1 MTFHNIIGKNAVSE
15 KMDKYLDKKKR
26 HAELS
31 GLLNTYSRQYY
42 MFEDPAVSDAEYD
55 SFYRELLEIEE
66 EYPELRTSR
75 SPSQRV
81 GASAVKGFR
90 KTSHTTPMLSLENA
104 YGEEDISDFVT
115 RVKKLSN
122 IEDFELVLE
131 PKLDGLSVSLGYRN
145 GALISAATRGDGS
158 VGEDVTANI
167 VSLNC
172 IPPKIDDCPEEMEI
186 RGEIVMLKSHFQE
199 LNKQRTEGGE
209 KLFANPRNAAA
220 GSLRQ
225 LDSRITA
232 SRKLTFFAYS
242 IISEKS
248 NFVTQMDVLNTLK
261 KYGFTVSD
269 EIMLCGNQSD
279 AFEFYKKIEKRRAE
293 LEYDIDGIV
302 YKVNDLSLQKKLG
315 ATSKYPRHSIAYK
328 FSAEKAQ
335 TVVLNIITQVGRTGN
350 ITPVAEL
357 KPITIGGV
365 VVSRATLHN
374 KDEVGKRDIRIGDR
388 VMIQRAG
395 DVIPQILYP
404 ILEERPA
411 DAAPFVFPTICPCC
425 GSPLAQKETE
435 VAVKCVNFNCEAQ
448 LVERLIHFV
457 SKLAFNIDGLGEQ
470 NIKFLFKN
478 GIIKSPVDI
487 FRMKAKNAEIC
498 LENFDGWGK
507 QSVENLFESINAAR
521 VISLDR
527 FVYALGIPQ
536 VGRTVSK
543 LIAAFFQTYDN
554 LFKCVENKECK
565 KLCEIQGIGSSIAND
580 FDNFFSNEN
589 NLKTIEEL
597 CGDGI
602 FPGAIKVTAMELP
615 KNDVFGRQSIVFTG
629 SFEKFSREMAQEL
642 VEKFGGRVTSSVSA
656 KTSLIVA
663 GTNAGQKL
671 DQGKKLGIKIISE
684 DDFLK
689 IVDKK

>member
-1 MTFHNIIGKNAVSE
+1 MIFHSI
-15 KMDKYLDKKKR
+15 MDKYFDKKKR

-31 GLLNTYSRQYY
+31 SLMSTYSKQYY
-42 MFEDPAVSDAEYD
+42 MFDDPTVSDAEYD
-55 SFYRELLEIEE
+55 AFYRELLEIEE
-66 EYPELRTSR
+66 EYPELCTSR

-90 KTSHTTPMLSLENA
+90 KISHTTPMLSLENA
-104 YGEEDISDFVT
+104 YGEKNISDFIT

-122 IEDFELVLE
+122 TAGFELVLE
-131 PKLDGLSVSLGYRN
+131 PKLDGLSVSLSYKN
-145 GALISAATRGDGS
+145 GALVSAATRGDGN

-167 VSLNC
+167 VILNC
-172 IPPKIDDCPEEMEI
+172 VPPRIDDCPEEIEI

-199 LNKQRTEGGE
+199 LNKQRAEGGE

-225 LDSRITA
+225 MDSSITA

-248 NFVTQMDVLNTLK
+248 NFTTQMDVLTTLR
-261 KYGFTVSD
+261 KYGFTVSN
-269 EIMLCGNQSD
+269 EVMLCDNQSD
-279 AFEFYKKIEKRRAE
+279 AFEFYKKIEERRAE

-328 FSAEKAQ
+328 FSAERAQ
-335 TVVLNIITQVGRTGN
+335 TVVLNIVTQVGRTGN

-357 KPITIGGV
+357 KPVTIGGV

-388 VMIQRAG
+388 VMLQRAG

-404 ILEERPA
+404 ILEKRPV

-425 GSPLAQKETE
+425 GSFLAQKETE

-448 LVERLIHFV
+448 LMERLIHFV

-470 NIKFLFKN
+470 NIRFLFKN
-478 GIIKSPVDI
+478 GIVKSPVDI
-487 FRMKAKNAEIC
+487 FHMEAQKAEIR
-498 LENFDGWGK
+498 LEKFNGWGK
-507 QSVENLFESINAAR
+507 QSVENLFESINTAR
-521 VISLDR
+521 IISLDR
-527 FVYALGIPQ
+527 FIYALGIPQ
-536 VGRTVSK
+536 VGRAVSK

-554 LFKCVENKECK
+554 LFKHVKNKECK
-565 KLCEIQGIGSSIAND
+565 KLCEIQGIGSSIVSD

-589 NLKTIEEL
+589 NLKTLEEL

-602 FPGAIKVTAMELP
+602 SSGVVKVTAMELP
-615 KNDVFGRQSIVFTG
+615 KNDVFKRQSIVFTG
-629 SFEKFSREMAQEL
+629 SFKKLSREIAQEL
-642 VEKFGGRVTSSVSA
+642 AEKFGGRVASSVSA

-663 GTNAGQKL
+663 GAGAGQKL
-671 DQGKKLGIKIISE
+671 ERGRKLGIKIISE

>member
-1 MTFHNIIGKNAVSE
+1 MTFSSIIGKGAVS
-15 KMDKYLDKKKR
+15 MDKYFDKKKR
-26 HAELS
+26 YAELS
-31 GLLNTYSRQYY
+31 GLLSAYSKQYY
-42 MFEDPAVSDAEYD
+42 MFDDPAISDAEYD
-55 SFYRELLEIEE
+55 AFYRELLEIEE

-75 SPSQRV
+75 SPSQKV

-104 YGEEDISDFVT
+104 YSEEDISDFIA

-122 IEDFELVLE
+122 TADFELVLE
-131 PKLDGLSVSLGYRN
+131 PKLDGLSVSLSYKN

-167 VSLNC
+167 VISNC
-172 IPPKIDDCPEEMEI
+172 VPPRIDDCPEEMEI

-199 LNKQRTEGGE
+199 LNEQRIKSGE

-248 NFVTQMDVLNTLK
+248 NFATQMDVLNALRR
-261 KYGFTVSD
+261 YRFTVSD
-269 EIMLCGNQSD
+269 EIMLCENQSS
-279 AFEFYKKIEKRRAE
+279 AFEFYKKIEERRVE

-302 YKVNDLSLQKKLG
+302 YKVNDLSLQRKLG

-328 FSAEKAQ
+328 FSTEKAQ

-374 KDEVGKRDIRIGDR
+374 KDEVEKRDIRIGDR
-388 VMIQRAG
+388 VMLQRAG

-404 ILEERPA
+404 ILEERLT

-425 GSPLAQKETE
+425 GSSLVQEKNE

-470 NIKFLFKN
+470 NIRFLFKN
-478 GIIKSPVDI
+478 GIVKSPVDI
-487 FRMKAKNAEIC
+487 FHMEAKNAEIC
-498 LENFDGWGK
+498 LENFEGWGK
-507 QSVENLFESINAAR
+507 QSVENLFESINASKI
-521 VISLDR
+521 ISLDR
-527 FVYALGIPQ
+527 FIYALGIPQ
-536 VGRTVSK
+536 IGRSVSK

-554 LFKCVENKECK
+554 LFECVKNKECK
-565 KLCEIQGIGSSIAND
+565 KLCEIQGVGSSIATD

-602 FPGAIKVTAMELP
+602 SPGVIKVTAMESP
-615 KNDVFGRQSIVFTG
+615 QNDVFGRQSIVFTG
-629 SFEKFSREMAQEL
+629 SFEKLSRKMAQEL
-642 VEKFGGRVTSSVSA
+642 AEKFGGRVASSVSA

-671 DQGKKLGIKIISE
+671 DLGKKLGIKIISE

-689 IVDKK
+689 IIDKK